1 MTSTLRLATRRSA
14 LATVQSGMVA
24 DAVRAVTGRPVD
36 LVEITTSGDTSQ
48 ATQVPMT
55 QIGGTGVFVN
65 ALREALLAGE
75 ADFAVHSL
83 KDLPTAPPAG
93 LALAAVPERE
103 DVRDV
108 LVAHGGRKLADL
120 PAGARVGTGSAR
132 RAAQLR
138 LVRPDLE
145 VVPVRGNVDTRVG
158 FVSDGRLD
166 GVVLAYAGLNRLG
179 RIGEATDFFDPAEFL
194 PAPGQGALAIEC
206 RADDAELLEILAR
219 LDHAP
224 TRAAVVAERALLA
237 TLEAGCSAPVGG
249 YALIGPGDGELTL
262 SGLVAA
268 VTGPEHEGAP
278 EAVRGSLTGPV
289 AQAARIGADLAARML
304 EQGADAL
311 MAAVPRASS

>member
-24 DAVRAVTGRPVD
+24 EAVRKATGRAVE

-48 ATQVPMT
+48 ATEVPMT

-65 ALREALLAGE
+65 ALREALLHGE

-83 KDLPTAPPAG
+83 KDLPTADPAG

-108 LVAHGGRKLADL
+108 LVARSGSKLADL
-120 PAGARVGTGSAR
+120 PAGARVGTGSNR

-138 LVRPDLE
+138 LARPDLE
-145 VVPVRGNVDTRVG
+145 VVPIRGNVDTRVG
-158 FVSDGRLD
+158 FVASGRLD

-194 PAPGQGALAIEC
+194 PAPGHGALAIEC
-206 RADDAELLEILAR
+206 RAEDAALIEILSR

-224 TRAAVVAERALLA
+224 TRAAVAAERALLA

-249 YALIGPGDGELTL
+249 YALLGPGDGELTL

-268 VTGPEHEGAP
+268 VTGPGHEAAP

-304 EQGADAL
+304 AQGADVL

>member
-48 ATQVPMT
+48 ATEVPMT

-83 KDLPTAPPAG
+83 KDLPTAAPAG

-108 LVAHGGRKLADL
+108 LVARGGRKLADL

-132 RAAQLR
+132 RSAQLR
-138 LVRPDLE
+138 LARPDLE
-145 VVPVRGNVDTRVG
+145 VVPIRGNVDTRVG
-158 FVSDGRLD
+158 FVASGRLD

-206 RADDAELLEILAR
+206 RADDTELLEILAR

-224 TRAAVVAERALLA
+224 TRAAVAAERALLA

-249 YALIGPGDGELTL
+249 YALLGPGDGELTL

-278 EAVRGSLTGPV
+278 EAVRASLTGPL
-289 AQAARIGADLAARML
+289 AQAARIGVDLAARML